1 MARFQVI
8 MTAPGLAPAARAL
21 LEAAGCAVHLM
32 PPYPD
37 ARAIAALA
45 REIDADAI
53 LCRQGRVDA
62 EVMAAAPKLKIIAR
76 HGVGVDEVDVAAAQ
90 ARGILVT
97 NAPGSNARA
106 VAEHT
111 LALILALVKELKPL
125 GAVIAGG
132 FWRGAAG
139 AVGDVAGKRLGLVG
153 FGATGREV
161 ARLAG
166 AFGMR
171 VFAQTP
177 GTAPLA
183 GAERVADLPSL
194 LANAD
199 ILSLHCPLRPE
210 TRHLIDAAAIA
221 RLPAGA
227 FVINTARGGL
237 IDEVALREAL
247 DRGHLAGAA
256 LDVFEDEPPPA
267 DAALRD
273 HPRLI
278 ATPHVAGVTPLAFER
293 MGVMAAECIVAA
305 LTGGIVPEA
314 RVVVRPEARVVIMP
328 PERVA
333 GR

>member
-1 MARFQVI
+1 
-8 MTAPGLAPAARAL
+8 MTAPGLAPAAMAL

-37 ARAIAALA
+37 APAIAALA
-45 REIDADAI
+45 RTIGADAI
-53 LCRQGRVDA
+53 LCRQGRVD
-62 EVMAAAPKLKIIAR
+62 ETVMAAAPKLRIIAR
-76 HGVGVDEVDVAAAQ
+76 HGVGVDEVDVAAAR

-97 NAPGSNARA
+97 NAPGSNAGA

-111 LALILALVKELKPL
+111 LALILALVKNLKPL
-125 GAVIAGG
+125 AAVIAGG
-132 FWRGAAG
+132 GWRGATS

-153 FGATGREV
+153 AGAIGREV

-171 VFAQTP
+171 VFALTP

-183 GAERVADLPSL
+183 DAERVPDLPSL
-194 LANAD
+194 LARSD
-199 ILSLHCPLRPE
+199 ILSLHCPLGPR

-221 RLPAGA
+221 ALPAGA

-237 IDEVALREAL
+237 IDEAALLAAL
-247 DRGHLAGAA
+247 DRGHLAGGA

-267 DAALRD
+267 GAALRD

-293 MGVMAAECIVAA
+293 MGVMAAECIVAV
-305 LTGGIVPEA
+305 LTGGVVPAE
-314 RVVVRPEARVVIMP
+314 RVVSR
-328 PERVA
+328 
-333 GR
+333 

>member
-21 LEAAGCAVHLM
+21 LEAAGCDVHLM

-37 ARAIAALA
+37 AAAIATLA
-45 REIDADAI
+45 RAIDADAI

-62 EVMAAAPKLKIIAR
+62 SVMAAAPRLKIIAR
-76 HGVGVDEVDVAAAQ
+76 HGVGVDEVDVAAAE

-132 FWRGAAG
+132 GWRGATS
-139 AVGDVAGKRLGLVG
+139 AVGDLAGKRLGLIG
-153 FGATGREV
+153 FGAIGREV

-171 VFAQTP
+171 VSALTP
-177 GTAPLA
+177 GAAPLA
-183 GAERVADLPSL
+183 GAARAPDLHAL
-194 LANAD
+194 LTDTD
-199 ILSLHCPLRPE
+199 ILSLHCPLRPD
-210 TRHLIDAAAIA
+210 TRHLIDAAALG

-237 IDEVALREAL
+237 IDEVALRAAL

-267 DAALRD
+267 TAALRD

-293 MGVMAAECIVAA
+293 MGVMAAECIVAV
-305 LTGGIVPEA
+305 LTGGIVP
-314 RVVVRPEARVVIMP
+314 
-328 PERVA
+328 PERVVS
-333 GR
+333 R